1 MVGLSVGDWPR
12 NDRERI
18 VLVDIA
24 DADRQE

>member
-12 NDRERI
+12 NDRVRI
-18 VLVDIA
+18 VLLDIA